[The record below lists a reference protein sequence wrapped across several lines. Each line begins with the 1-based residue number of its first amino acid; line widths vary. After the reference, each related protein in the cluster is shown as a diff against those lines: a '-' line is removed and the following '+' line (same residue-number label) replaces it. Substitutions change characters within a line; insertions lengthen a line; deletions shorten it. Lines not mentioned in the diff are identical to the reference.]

1 MEVSLLLMKDAIFHR
16 QKASLCLSGRRK
28 VIGKKLYFSLAPMKD
43 TCLSSA
49 WFGQQ
54 KVQFPETK
62 KKKRKTML
70 HCQRCQTAARP
81 ARSGLDKC
89 RHHQRGREEARNR
102 CCYST
107 LICAASVGG
116 GREEAHNRRHH
127 RREEGGRR
135 PSATADAQGL
145 AIVREGRE
153 EAHNRAATVAGCS
166 CEATTTIEPS

>member
-28 VIGKKLYFSLAPMKD
+28 VIGKKMYFSLASMKD

-62 KKKRKTML
+62 KRKEKQCSIASVAKL
-70 HCQRCQTAARP
+70 PLGQRARALINAATIRGGGRRPATAA
-81 ARSGLDKC
+81 AT
-89 RHHQRGREEARNR
+89 QA
-102 CCYST
+102 
-107 LICAASVGG
+107 LICAASVRG

-145 AIVREGRE
+145 ATVREGRE